1 MKPIIKETLA
11 QKQGKDKVLYFLYAY
26 KEILSGALIALIAIG
41 LFLGSLLT
49 RQEVI
54 FRSKVL
60 TEQGADNWLAA
71 DLTTTYEELLQPS
84 EKERVL
90 VDTANLDDS
99 QSAEVIGTQLAAKE
113 IDIIWINEKLE
124 DEFVQRYDQ
133 DNLTESNLQFTKKG
147 DTFVARIMPN
157 APHKQALEKVSELYE

>member
-26 KEILSGALIALIAIG
+26 KEILIGALIALIAIG

-84 EKERVL
+84 EKERIL
-90 VDTANLDDS
+90 VDTANLDDT
-99 QSAEVIGTQLAAKE
+99 QSAEVIGLSL
-113 IDIIWINEKLE
+113 IHI
-124 DEFVQRYDQ
+124 
-133 DNLTESNLQFTKKG
+133 
-147 DTFVARIMPN
+147 
-157 APHKQALEKVSELYE
+157 